1 MSNLLTSCSCHGSTF
16 ENTTKDC
23 GSIGAPCCREP
34 NKNNPKKLCEDGPC
48 ACYND
53 GTFVYATDGCGSIGV
68 PCCREPNKNNPRPF
82 CKKPPPPPPPK
93 PKPPPPPP
101 KPVIPAPTPA
111 PSVLYSCNNYQCKED
126 ANGSYKTLSDCQNA
140 CKSEPYSCDQPTG
153 HCYLDPKGKFKSLH
167 DCNTKCS
174 PKYNCHVNDDGTTD
188 CVIAKDG
195 KFSSLSDCQKNCQP
209 KYMCHE
215 DMMNQPTCR
224 IAPKNSYGNT
234 TCSCHGPT
242 FENTT
247 KDCGA
252 LGAPCCREPNKD
264 NPKKLC
270 EDGPCSCYKDGTF
283 VYATDGCGSLG
294 TPCCREP
301 NKADPRPFC
310 KNSQSSTFSSLGDC
324 QSSCQAKYSCDP
336 TTNICKMDDNGTYD
350 LKSCQENCKPKFSCD
365 TDNYVCAMDP
375 LGKYSSSSECNDNC
389 RPPLIIP
396 KESITQSAFDEA
408 IAETKTLKGSL
419 NSSDNRFNS
428 VSLQY
433 IAYSLLVIF
442 VLGLIYYY
450 TTNKTDN
457 LMGTIIAIFTAG
469 LLIYIIGNYVSKH
482 YSANTSSYMF

>member
-1 MSNLLTSCSCHGSTF
+1 MSNLLTSCSCHGPTF

-53 GTFVYATDGCGSIGV
+53 GTFLYATDGCGSLGV

-82 CKKPPPPPPPK
+82 CKKPPPPPPL
-93 PKPPPPPP
+93 PPQTVV
-101 KPVIPAPTPA
+101 PVPTPA

-224 IAPKNSYGNT
+224 IAPKNSYG
-234 TCSCHGPT
+234 
-242 FENTT
+242 
-247 KDCGA
+247 
-252 LGAPCCREPNKD
+252 
-264 NPKKLC
+264 
-270 EDGPCSCYKDGTF
+270 
-283 VYATDGCGSLG
+283 
-294 TPCCREP
+294 
-301 NKADPRPFC
+301 
-310 KNSQSSTFSSLGDC
+310 SSTFSSLGDC

-336 TTNICKMDDNGTYD
+336 TTNICKMDDNGSYD

-375 LGKYSSSSECNDNC
+375 LGKYSSSSECTDNC

-442 VLGLIYYY
+442 VIGLIYYY

-457 LMGTIIAIFTAG
+457 LLGTIIAIFTAG
-469 LLIYIIGNYVSKH
+469 LLIYIIGDYIFKH

>member
-1 MSNLLTSCSCHGSTF
+1 MSNLSTSCSCYGQTF
-16 ENTTKDC
+16 ENTTKNC
-23 GSIGAPCCREP
+23 GSIGA
-34 NKNNPKKLCEDGPC
+34 
-48 ACYND
+48 
-53 GTFVYATDGCGSIGV
+53 

-82 CKKPPPPPPPK
+82 CKKPSPPSTPNT
-93 PKPPPPPP
+93 
-101 KPVIPAPTPA
+101 VIPAPTPA

-209 KYMCHE
+209 KYMCHK

-224 IAPKNSYGNT
+224 IAPKNSYG
-234 TCSCHGPT
+234 
-242 FENTT
+242 
-247 KDCGA
+247 
-252 LGAPCCREPNKD
+252 
-264 NPKKLC
+264 
-270 EDGPCSCYKDGTF
+270 
-283 VYATDGCGSLG
+283 
-294 TPCCREP
+294 
-301 NKADPRPFC
+301 
-310 KNSQSSTFSSLGDC
+310 KNSQSSTFSLLGDC

-336 TTNICKMDDNGTYD
+336 TTNICKMDDNGSYD

-375 LGKYSSSSECNDNC
+375 LGKYSSSSECTDNC

-396 KESITQSAFDEA
+396 KESITQSAFNEA
-408 IAETKTLKGSL
+408 IAETKTLKGTL

-469 LLIYIIGNYVSKH
+469 LLIYIIGNYVYKH
-482 YSANTSSYMF
+482 YSANTSSYIF